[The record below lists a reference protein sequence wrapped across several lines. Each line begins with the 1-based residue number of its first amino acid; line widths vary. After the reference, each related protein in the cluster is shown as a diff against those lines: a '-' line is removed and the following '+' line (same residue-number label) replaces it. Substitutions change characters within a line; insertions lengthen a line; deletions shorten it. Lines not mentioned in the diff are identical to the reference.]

1 VPDSLP
7 ALAVPVDVPADA
19 PYRHR
24 GTRAV
29 ARMVEFAP
37 STGGLALWVKHQN
50 IPDLQDFLAKPQVQA
65 SSPYVVTDG
74 CTIFY
79 SAEFEG
85 LPLPEQVGHIAHE
98 VLHIA
103 LRHPQRYLDLK
114 HLLGDV
120 DLPLFNLC
128 ADAIVNSALSHL
140 TWLKLPQGSVYLDKL
155 LKTSLQLDQ
164 PLDKALLQWDVETLY
179 RAVDDRA
186 AQPRRGNVQSNS
198 SSAAAQKQ
206 SSQGQS
212 SNKTSANGQ
221 TGHASGQAKA
231 TDGQRAAR
239 AMVLSRPSQADL
251 IPGPVTEGAPE
262 SEAEQA
268 REWSERIT
276 RAHAGDGA
284 HSMLRALLAD
294 LPKTRTPWEQVL
306 RTQLARS
313 LSHEPELSWSRP
325 SRSYLANQG
334 RSGPNHRMPFEPGTS
349 PSRAVP
355 RLVLVVDVS
364 GSIDNELMQRFAREI
379 EAITRRLAAGITL
392 VLGDNRVQRVESY
405 LPGRSKLSDI
415 QFKGGG
421 GTDFTPLL
429 EEAERHHPDIIVVLT
444 DLDGPVRHQ
453 PRCPVLWAVPQA
465 YALAVQPFGRK
476 LVLS

>member
-1 VPDSLP
+1 
-7 ALAVPVDVPADA
+7 
-19 PYRHR
+19 
-24 GTRAV
+24 
-29 ARMVEFAP
+29 MVEFAP

-50 IPDLQDFLAKPQVQA
+50 APELQALLT
-65 SSPYVVTDG
+65 SSPYVTTDG

-79 SAEFEG
+79 SAAFEN

-120 DLPLFNLC
+120 DLQLFNIC

-140 TWLKLPQGSVYLDKL
+140 TWLKLPDGAVFLDKL
-155 LKTSLQLDQ
+155 LKSAMQLEQ
-164 PLDKALLQWDVETLY
+164 PVDKALLQWDVETLY

-186 AQPRRGNVQSNS
+186 APSKRGNAQSNS
-198 SSAAAQKQ
+198 TSAAAQKP
-206 SSQGQS
+206 SNQGQS
-212 SNKTSANGQ
+212 TSSANAPQQ
-221 TGHASGQAKA
+221 TGNAGGQAKA
-231 TDGQRAAR
+231 FDGQRAAR
-239 AMVLSRPSQADL
+239 VKQMGRPSQADL
-251 IPGPVTEGAPE
+251 VPGPATQGAPE

-284 HSMLRALLAD
+284 HSMLRTLMAD

-313 LSHEPELSWSRP
+313 LSNEPELSWSRP

-334 RSGPNHRMPFEPGTS
+334 RSGAHHRMPFEPGTS

-364 GSIDNELMQRFAREI
+364 GSIDDELMQRFAREI
-379 EAITRRLAAGITL
+379 EAITRRLGAGITL
-392 VLGDNRVQRVESY
+392 VVGDNRVQRVESY

-429 EEAERHHPDIIVVLT
+429 EEADRHHPDIIVVLT
-444 DLDGPVRHQ
+444 DLDGPARHQ
-453 PRCPVLWAVPQA
+453 PRCPVLWAVPQV
-465 YALAVQPFGRK
+465 YAFAVQPFGRK

>member
-1 VPDSLP
+1 MAESLP
-7 ALAVPVDVPADA
+7 AQAPEPVDA

-37 STGGLALWVKHQN
+37 STGGLALWVKHQAMSE
-50 IPDLQDFLAKPQVQA
+50 LQALST
-65 SSPYVVTDG
+65 SSPYVITDG
-74 CTIFY
+74 CTVFY
-79 SAEFEG
+79 SAEFER
-85 LPLPEQVGHIAHE
+85 LPLPEQVGHVAHE

-103 LRHPQRYLDLK
+103 LRHPQRYLDLQ

-120 DLPLFNLC
+120 DLQLFNIC

-140 TWLKLPQGSVYLDKL
+140 TWLKLPEGAVFLDKL
-155 LKTSLQLDQ
+155 LKSALQLEQ
-164 PLDKALLQWDVETLY
+164 PVDKALLQWDVETLY

-186 AQPRRGNVQSNS
+186 ANPQRGKTQSNRP
-198 SSAAAQKQ
+198 SAAAQTP
-206 SSQGQS
+206 SNQGQS
-212 SNKTSANGQ
+212 TSRANTPQQ
-221 TGHASGQAKA
+221 TGNATGQAKSLG
-231 TDGQRAAR
+231 GQRAAR
-239 AMVLSRPSQADL
+239 VKQLGRASQADL
-251 IPGPVTEGAPE
+251 VPGPATLGAPE
-262 SEAEQA
+262 AEAEQA

-284 HSMLRALLAD
+284 HSMLRSLMAD

-313 LSHEPELSWSRP
+313 LSNQPELSWSRP

-334 RSGPNHRMPFEPGTS
+334 RSGAHHRMPFEPGTS

-364 GSIDNELMQRFAREI
+364 GSIDDALMQRFAREI
-379 EAITRRLAAGITL
+379 EAITRRLGAGITL
-392 VLGDNRVQRVESY
+392 VVGDNRVQLVESFQ
-405 LPGRSKLSDI
+405 PGRSRLSDI
-415 QFKGGG
+415 VFKGGG

-429 EEAERHHPDIIVVLT
+429 EEADRHHPDITVVLT
-444 DLDGPVRHQ
+444 DLDGPARHQ
-453 PRCPVLWAVPQA
+453 PRCPVLWAVPQVFA
-465 YALAVQPFGRK
+465 SVPHPFGRK

>member
-1 VPDSLP
+1 MPDSLP
-7 ALAVPVDVPADA
+7 ALEVVVDAPADA

-50 IPDLQDFLAKPQVQA
+50 MQELQAFSP

-79 SAEFEG
+79 SIEFED
-85 LPLPEQVGHIAHE
+85 LPLPEQVGYIAHE

-103 LRHPQRYLDLK
+103 LRHPQRYLDLQ

-186 AQPRRGNVQSNS
+186 APPKRGKAQSNN
-198 SSAAAQKQ
+198 SSAADQKPAN
-206 SSQGQS
+206 QGQS
-212 SNKTSANGQ
+212 ANKAS
-221 TGHASGQAKA
+221 ASGQAGDASGQTKA

-239 AMVLSRPSQADL
+239 AMVLARPSLADL
-251 IPGPVTEGAPE
+251 VPGPETQGAAE

-284 HSMLRALLAD
+284 HSMLRTLLAD

-313 LSHEPELSWSRP
+313 LSNEPELSWSRP

-334 RSGPNHRMPFEPGTS
+334 RSGPHHRMPFEPGTS

-364 GSIDNELMQRFAREI
+364 GSIDDDLMQRFAREI

-392 VLGDNRVQRVESY
+392 VLGDNRVQRVESFK
-405 LPGRSKLSDI
+405 PGRSKLGDI

-429 EEAERHHPDIIVVLT
+429 EEADRHHPDIIVVLT
-444 DLDGPVRHQ
+444 DLDGPARHT

-465 YALAVQPFGRK
+465 YALAVAPFGRK
-476 LVLS
+476 LVLN

>member
-1 VPDSLP
+1 MEAPQ
-7 ALAVPVDVPADA
+7 DA

-37 STGGLALWVKHQN
+37 STGGLALWVKHQAMSE
-50 IPDLQDFLAKPQVQA
+50 LQAFSA
-65 SSPYVVTDG
+65 SSPYVITDG
-74 CTIFY
+74 CTVFY
-79 SAEFEG
+79 SAAFEE

-103 LRHPQRYLDLK
+103 LRHPQRYLDLQ

-120 DLPLFNLC
+120 DLPLFNIC

-140 TWLKLPQGSVYLDKL
+140 TWLKLPEGSVFLDKL
-155 LKTSLQLDQ
+155 LKAALQLEQ
-164 PLDKALLQWDVETLY
+164 PVDKAMLQWDVETLY

-186 AQPRRGNVQSNS
+186 SPSKRGNAQSNSTSAAAQQPSNQGQSSRS
-198 SSAAAQKQ
+198 SSAA
-206 SSQGQS
+206 
-212 SNKTSANGQ
+212 
-221 TGHASGQAKA
+221 GQADASNGKA
-231 TDGQRAAR
+231 KPLDGQRAALAR
-239 AMVLSRPSQADL
+239 VLGRPSQADL
-251 IPGPVTEGAPE
+251 VPGPATQGAPE

-284 HSMLRALLAD
+284 HSMLRSLLAD

-313 LSHEPELSWSRP
+313 LSNEPELSWSRP

-364 GSIDNELMQRFAREI
+364 GSINDELMQRFAREI
-379 EAITRRLAAGITL
+379 EAITRRLGAGITL
-392 VLGDNRVQRVESY
+392 VVGDNRVQRVESY
-405 LPGRSKLSDI
+405 QPGRSKLSDI

-429 EEAERHHPDIIVVLT
+429 LEAERHHPDIIVVLT
-444 DLDGPVRHQ
+444 DLDGPARHQ

-465 YALAVQPFGRK
+465 FALAPHPFGRK

>member
-1 VPDSLP
+1 MAEQVPENV
-7 ALAVPVDVPADA
+7 AEPVDAT
-19 PYRHR
+19 YRHR

-37 STGGLALWVKHQN
+37 STGGLALWVKHQAMSE
-50 IPDLQDFLAKPQVQA
+50 LQAFLP
-65 SSPYVVTDG
+65 SSPYVITDG

-79 SAEFEG
+79 SAGFES

-103 LRHPQRYLDLK
+103 LRHPQRYLDLQ

-120 DLPLFNLC
+120 DLPLFNIC

-140 TWLKLPQGSVYLDKL
+140 TWLKLPEGSVFLDKL
-155 LKTSLQLDQ
+155 LKAALQLEQ
-164 PLDKALLQWDVETLY
+164 PVDKALLQWDVETLY

-186 AQPRRGNVQSNS
+186 ANPKRGNAQSTS
-198 SSAAAQKQ
+198 TSAAAQKP
-206 SSQGQS
+206 SNQGQS
-212 SNKTSANGQ
+212 TSSAKAPQQ
-221 TGHASGQAKA
+221 TGNAGGQAKA
-231 TDGQRAAR
+231 LDGQRAAR
-239 AMVLSRPSQADL
+239 VKQLGRPSQADL
-251 IPGPVTEGAPE
+251 VPGPATQGAPE
-262 SEAEQA
+262 TEAEQA

-284 HSMLRALLAD
+284 HSMLRTLMAD

-313 LSHEPELSWSRP
+313 LSNEPELSWSRP

-334 RSGPNHRMPFEPGTS
+334 RSGAHHRMPFEPGTS

-364 GSIDNELMQRFAREI
+364 GSIDDELMQRFAREI
-379 EAITRRLAAGITL
+379 EAITRRLGAGITL
-392 VLGDNRVQRVESY
+392 VVGDDRVQRVENFQ
-405 LPGRSKLSDI
+405 PGRSQLSDI

-429 EEAERHHPDIIVVLT
+429 EEADRHHPDIIVVLT
-444 DLDGPVRHQ
+444 DLDGPARHQ

-465 YALAVQPFGRK
+465 FAFAAHPFGRK

>member
-1 VPDSLP
+1 MAERVPDDV
-7 ALAVPVDVPADA
+7 AEPVQT

-37 STGGLALWVKHQN
+37 STGGLALWVKHQAMS
-50 IPDLQDFLAKPQVQA
+50 DLQAFSP
-65 SSPYVVTDG
+65 SSPYVITDG

-120 DLPLFNLC
+120 DLQLFNIC

-140 TWLKLPQGSVYLDKL
+140 TWLKLPEGSVFLDKL
-155 LKTSLQLDQ
+155 LKAAMQLEQ
-164 PLDKALLQWDVETLY
+164 PVDKALLQWDVETLY

-186 AQPRRGNVQSNS
+186 ANPKRGNAQSNS
-198 SSAAAQKQ
+198 TSAAAQKP
-206 SSQGQS
+206 SNQGQS
-212 SNKTSANGQ
+212 TSSANAPQQ
-221 TGHASGQAKA
+221 TGNAGGQAKA
-231 TDGQRAAR
+231 LVGQRAAR
-239 AMVLSRPSQADL
+239 VKQLGRPSQVDL
-251 IPGPVTEGAPE
+251 VPGPGTQGAPE

-284 HSMLRALLAD
+284 HSMLRTLMAD

-313 LSHEPELSWSRP
+313 LSNEPELSWSRP

-334 RSGPNHRMPFEPGTS
+334 RSGAHHRMPFEPGTS

-364 GSIDNELMQRFAREI
+364 GSIDDELMQRFAREI
-379 EAITRRLAAGITL
+379 EAITRRLGAGITL
-392 VLGDNRVQRVESY
+392 VVGDDRVQRVESY

-415 QFKGGG
+415 VFKGGG

-429 EEAERHHPDIIVVLT
+429 EEADRHHPDITVVLT
-444 DLDGPVRHQ
+444 DLDGPARHQ

-465 YALAVQPFGRK
+465 FALAPHPFGRK

>member
-1 VPDSLP
+1 MPDNLP
-7 ALAVPVDVPADA
+7 EVDAPLNG

-50 IPDLQDFLAKPQVQA
+50 FPDSHEFSA

-74 CTIFY
+74 GTIFY
-79 SAEFEG
+79 TAEFED
-85 LPLPEQVGHIAHE
+85 LPLLDQVGHIAHE

-114 HLLGDV
+114 QLLGDV

-140 TWLKLPQGSVYLDKL
+140 TWLKLPPGSVYLDKL

-186 AQPRRGNVQSNS
+186 APPKRGNAQSDSTSASSQKRAKRGKSGSNS
-198 SSAAAQKQ
+198 SAQA
-206 SSQGQS
+206 GE
-212 SNKTSANGQ
+212 TSGQ
-221 TGHASGQAKA
+221 TKAS
-231 TDGQRAAR
+231 DGQRAAQ
-239 AMVLSRPSQADL
+239 AMLLCRPSLADL
-251 IPGPVTEGAPE
+251 VPGPETQGAPE
-262 SEAEQA
+262 SEAEAA

-284 HSMLRALLAD
+284 HSMLRTLLAD

-313 LSHEPELSWSRP
+313 LSNEPELSWSRP

-334 RSGPNHRMPFEPGTS
+334 RSGPHHRMPFEPGTS

-364 GSIDNELMQRFAREI
+364 GSIDDDLMQRFSREI
-379 EAITRRLAAGITL
+379 EAITRRLGAGITL
-392 VLGDNRVQRVESY
+392 VVGDNRVQRVESY
-405 LPGRSKLSDI
+405 QPGRSKLSDI
-415 QFKGGG
+415 EFKGGG

-429 EEAERHHPDIIVVLT
+429 EEADRHHPDIIVVLT
-444 DLDGPVRHQ
+444 DLDGPARHT
-453 PRCPVLWAVPQA
+453 PRCPVWWAVTQA
-465 YALAVQPFGRK
+465 HALAVPPFGRK

>member
-1 VPDSLP
+1 MAESLP
-7 ALAVPVDVPADA
+7 AQAPEPVDA

-37 STGGLALWVKHQN
+37 STGGLALWVKHQAMSE
-50 IPDLQDFLAKPQVQA
+50 LQALST
-65 SSPYVVTDG
+65 SSPYVITDG
-74 CTIFY
+74 CTVFY
-79 SAEFEG
+79 SAEFER
-85 LPLPEQVGHIAHE
+85 LPLPEQVGHVAHE

-103 LRHPQRYLDLK
+103 LRHPQRYLDLQ

-120 DLPLFNLC
+120 DLQLFNIC

-140 TWLKLPQGSVYLDKL
+140 TWLKLPEGAVFLDKL
-155 LKTSLQLDQ
+155 LKSAMQLEQ
-164 PLDKALLQWDVETLY
+164 PIDKALLQWDVETLC

-186 AQPRRGNVQSNS
+186 ANPQRGNAQSS
-198 SSAAAQKQ
+198 RPSAAAQTL
-206 SSQGQS
+206 SNQGQS
-212 SNKTSANGQ
+212 TSRANTPQQ
-221 TGHASGQAKA
+221 TGNASGQAKSLG
-231 TDGQRAAR
+231 GQRAAR
-239 AMVLSRPSQADL
+239 VKQLGRASQADL
-251 IPGPVTEGAPE
+251 VPGPATLGAPE
-262 SEAEQA
+262 AEAEQA

-284 HSMLRALLAD
+284 HSMLRSLMAD

-313 LSHEPELSWSRP
+313 LSNEPELSWSRP

-334 RSGPNHRMPFEPGTS
+334 RSGAHHRMPFEPGTS

-364 GSIDNELMQRFAREI
+364 GSIDDALMQRFAREI
-379 EAITRRLAAGITL
+379 EAITRRLGAGITL
-392 VLGDNRVQRVESY
+392 VVGDNRVQTVESFQ
-405 LPGRSKLSDI
+405 PGRSRLSDI
-415 QFKGGG
+415 VFKGGG

-429 EEAERHHPDIIVVLT
+429 EEADRHHPDITVVLT
-444 DLDGPVRHQ
+444 DLDGPARHQ

-465 YALAVQPFGRK
+465 FALVPHPFGRK

>member
-1 VPDSLP
+1 MAENTAPD
-7 ALAVPVDVPADA
+7 VDEGVDA

-24 GTRAV
+24 GTRAI

-37 STGGLALWVKHQN
+37 STGGLALWVKHQAMSE
-50 IPDLQDFLAKPQVQA
+50 LQAFPA
-65 SSPYVVTDG
+65 SSPYLTTDG

-79 SAEFEG
+79 SAEFEN
-85 LPLPEQVGHIAHE
+85 LPLPEQVGHVAHE

-103 LRHPQRYLDLK
+103 LRHPQRYLALK

-120 DLPLFNLC
+120 DLPLFNIC

-140 TWLKLPQGSVYLDKL
+140 TWLELPEDSVYLDKL
-155 LKTSLQLDQ
+155 LKASLQLEQ
-164 PLDKALLQWDVETLY
+164 PVDKALLQWDVETLY

-186 AQPRRGNVQSNS
+186 AQPRRGNVQNHATNAASQKPANKGQS
-198 SSAAAQKQ
+198 ASRTSAA
-206 SSQGQS
+206 GQAGE
-212 SNKTSANGQ
+212 SN
-221 TGHASGQAKA
+221 GQAKSLE
-231 TDGQRAAR
+231 GQRASR
-239 AMVLSRPSQADL
+239 AMVLGRPSHADL
-251 IPGPVTEGAPE
+251 VPGPATQGAPE
-262 SEAEQA
+262 SEAQDA
-268 REWSERIT
+268 REWGERIT

-284 HSMLRALLAD
+284 HSMLRTLMAD

-334 RSGPNHRMPFEPGTS
+334 RSGAHHRMPFEPGTS

-364 GSIDNELMQRFAREI
+364 GSIDDELKQRFAREI
-379 EAITRRLAAGITL
+379 ESITRRLAAGITL
-392 VLGDNRVQRVESY
+392 VVGDDRVQRVESF
-405 LPGRSKLSDI
+405 LPGRSRLSDI
-415 QFKGGG
+415 QFKGRG

-429 EEAERHHPDIIVVLT
+429 EEAGRHHPDIIVVLT
-444 DLDGPVRHQ
+444 DLDGPARYQ
-453 PRCPVLWAVPQA
+453 PRCPVLWAVSQA
-465 YALAVQPFGRK
+465 FALAVQPFGRK

>member
-1 VPDSLP
+1 VAESLP
-7 ALAVPVDVPADA
+7 ASQPELEAPQDA

-50 IPDLQDFLAKPQVQA
+50 ATELQALLT
-65 SSPYVVTDG
+65 SSPYVTTDG

-79 SAEFEG
+79 SAEFET
-85 LPLPEQVGHIAHE
+85 LPLPEQVGHVAHE

-120 DLPLFNLC
+120 DLQLFNIC

-140 TWLKLPQGSVYLDKL
+140 TWLKLPDGAVFLDKL
-155 LKTSLQLDQ
+155 LKSAMQLEQ
-164 PLDKALLQWDVETLY
+164 PVDKALLQWDVETLY

-186 AQPRRGNVQSNS
+186 ASSKRGNAQSNS
-198 SSAAAQKQ
+198 TSAAAQK
-206 SSQGQS
+206 SSNQGQS
-212 SNKTSANGQ
+212 TSSANAPQQ
-221 TGHASGQAKA
+221 TGNAGGQAKA
-231 TDGQRAAR
+231 FDGQRAAR
-239 AMVLSRPSQADL
+239 VKQMGRPSQADL
-251 IPGPVTEGAPE
+251 VPGPATQGAPE
-262 SEAEQA
+262 TEVEQA

-284 HSMLRALLAD
+284 YSMLRTLMAD

-313 LSHEPELSWSRP
+313 LSNEPELSWSRP

-334 RSGPNHRMPFEPGTS
+334 RSGAHHRMPFEPGTS

-364 GSIDNELMQRFAREI
+364 GSIDDELMQRFAREI
-379 EAITRRLAAGITL
+379 EAITRRLGAGITL
-392 VLGDNRVQRVESY
+392 VVGDNRVQRVESFQ
-405 LPGRSKLSDI
+405 LGRSRLSDI

-444 DLDGPVRHQ
+444 DLDGPALHQ

-465 YALAVQPFGRK
+465 FAFAQQPFGRK